1 MSHVRGFCVALLARL
16 SFEPHAW
23 SAIARVAV
31 IGDPAIGHTSTMSV
45 MRVVYQGEPGAFSE
59 EAVLAFFGEAGERTA
74 VPTWRAVF
82 EAVADGSAGH
92 GVIAIES
99 SLAGTIRETYDL
111 LGEFYDR
118 DIRIVGEVAVPVRLA
133 LLALPGQALG
143 AIDRVYSHAQALVQ
157 ADAFL
162 RSREWQVMTTYNTA
176 GAARMIVER
185 QELQAAAVASP
196 RVAELYGLEILADDI
211 QAGEENRT
219 RFAVLSRV
227 PGGRPAPADPAVPHR
242 TTLVFA
248 VRNVPG
254 SLHRC
259 LGAFAGRG
267 VNLSSLESR
276 PARRTRWEYVF
287 WVDVDAAVDEPACA
301 AALDDLRA
309 ETEMVR
315 VLGSYPRAVET

>member
-1 MSHVRGFCVALLARL
+1 
-16 SFEPHAW
+16 
-23 SAIARVAV
+23 
-31 IGDPAIGHTSTMSV
+31 
-45 MRVVYQGEPGAFSE
+45 
-59 EAVLAFFGEAGERTA
+59 

-82 EAVADGSAGH
+82 EAVADGSAGA

-111 LGEFYDR
+111 LAEFYDR
-118 DIRIVGEVAVPVRLA
+118 DVRIVGEVTVPVRLA
-133 LLALPGQALG
+133 LLALPGQSLDW
-143 AIDRVYSHAQALVQ
+143 IYRVYSHAQALVQ

-176 GAARMIVER
+176 GAARMISER
-185 QELQAAAVASP
+185 RERRAAAVASP
-196 RVAELYGLEILADDI
+196 RVAALYGLEVLADDI

-219 RFAVLSRV
+219 RFAVLALGGETAAIDAAV
-227 PGGRPAPADPAVPHR
+227 PAGEPTPGAADAPADEPAAAEAFR

-259 LGAFAGRG
+259 LGAFAARG

-276 PARRTRWEYVF
+276 PARRARWEYVF
-287 WVDVDAAVDEPACA
+287 WVDVDAPVDDPACA
-301 AALDDLRA
+301 AALADLRV

-315 VLGSYPRAVET
+315 VLGSYPRARED

>member
-1 MSHVRGFCVALLARL
+1 MIPTR
-16 SFEPHAW
+16 
-23 SAIARVAV
+23 
-31 IGDPAIGHTSTMSV
+31 T
-45 MRVVYQGEPGAFSE
+45 VVYQGEPGAFSE
-59 EAVLAFFGEAGERTA
+59 EAVIGFFGEGAERTA

-82 EAVADGSAGH
+82 EAVADGAAGA
-92 GVIAIES
+92 GVVAIES

-111 LGEFYDR
+111 LAEFFDR
-118 DIRIVGEVAVPVRLA
+118 DVRIVGEVTVPVRLA
-133 LLALPGQALG
+133 LLALPGQTLEG
-143 AIDRVYSHAQALVQ
+143 IERVYSHAQALVQ

-176 GAARMIVER
+176 GAARMIAER
-185 QELQAAAVASP
+185 LEDQAAAVASP
-196 RVAELYGLEILADDI
+196 RVAALYGLEILASDI

-219 RFAVLSRV
+219 RFAVLARSDDGIT
-227 PGGRPAPADPAVPHR
+227 PSPAAATPHR

-276 PARRTRWEYVF
+276 PARGVRWEYVF

-315 VLGSYPRAVET
+315 ILGSYPRASED

>member
-1 MSHVRGFCVALLARL
+1 M
-16 SFEPHAW
+16 
-23 SAIARVAV
+23 
-31 IGDPAIGHTSTMSV
+31 TSGTQ
-45 MRVVYQGEPGAFSE
+45 VVYQGEPGAFSE
-59 EAVLAFFGEAGERTA
+59 EAVLGFFGEERERAA

-82 EAVADGSAGH
+82 EAVGDGSAGA

-111 LGEFYDR
+111 LAEFYDQG
-118 DIRIVGEVAVPVRLA
+118 IRIVGEVAVPVRLA
-133 LLALPGQALG
+133 LLALPGQSLDW
-143 AIDRVYSHAQALVQ
+143 IDRVYSHAQALVQ

-176 GAARMIVER
+176 GAARMIAER
-185 QELQAAAVASP
+185 RERRAAAVASP
-196 RVAELYGLEILADDI
+196 RVAALYGLEILADDI

-219 RFAVLSRV
+219 RFAVLALEAAVGVLDDSDAV
-227 PGGRPAPADPAVPHR
+227 LAPPARSAAFR

-259 LGAFAGRG
+259 LGAFAARG

-276 PARRTRWEYVF
+276 PARRARWEYVF
-287 WVDVDAAVDEPACA
+287 WVDVDAAVDDPACA
-301 AALDDLRA
+301 AALADLRA

-315 VLGSYPRAVET
+315 VLGSYPRARED